1 MEEVRTI
8 EPVADFII
16 DTDEK
21 AKWAVD
27 RINEKREQAEYFVA
41 WYEQKIKEIKEQAEA
56 DTAFLSGALERY
68 FETVPHKKTKTTE
81 SYEFPGGKLVRKL
94 QQAEYKRDDKT
105 IIAWLKEKFG
115 GRFVKTTES
124 VDWAGLKDA
133 TGVFEGAIVTED
145 GEIVPGVEVIE
156 RPAKFEVKKGAA

>member
-1 MEEVRTI
+1 M
-8 EPVADFII
+8 
-16 DTDEK
+16 
-21 AKWAVD
+21 
-27 RINEKREQAEYFVA
+27 
-41 WYEQKIKEIKEQAEA
+41 
-56 DTAFLSGALERY
+56 
-68 FETVPHKKTKTTE
+68 
-81 SYEFPGGKLVRKL
+81 VRKL